1 MSHVTRTPQARRD
14 AISIWQWVADDNP
27 KAADRLLSRF
37 NEVAAL
43 LAGKPGMGR
52 ARADLAPGLRGFP
65 VGDYVIFYRPIPNG
79 IDIVRIMHG
88 RRDIGPDLF

>member
-37 NEVAAL
+37 AEIAVL
-43 LAGKPGMGR
+43 LSTKPGMGR
-52 ARADLAPGLRGFP
+52 AREDLASGLRSFP
-65 VGDYVIFYRPIPNG
+65 VGEYLIFYRPISGG

-88 RRDIGPDLF
+88 RQDISPEHF

>member
-37 NEVAAL
+37 NEVATL

-52 ARADLAPGLRGFP
+52 ARADLAPSLRGFP

-88 RRDIGPDLF
+88 HRDIGPDLF